1 MYKVNTNL
9 VRKYAQRYSEMNMTA
24 TVRIDRPDVATLN
37 ASTGGVTS
45 QVLKTVYEGKGRV
58 SGVSGPVQYSLGE
71 EPQYFSSGT
80 VYVPLLDESGQPT
93 TPQVNDVVVVT
104 SHPDVLM
111 VGRAFRVMNVSASG
125 QFVAARELSV
135 TGVQRW
141 EAWTPANDIPSEW
154 YV

>member
-1 MYKVNTNL
+1 MYRVNTGL
-9 VRKYAQRYSEMNMTA
+9 VRRYAQRYSEMNMTA

-37 ASTGGVTS
+37 ASTGDVTA
-45 QVLKTVYEGKGRV
+45 QVLKTIYEGKGRV

-80 VYVPLLDESGQPT
+80 VYVPLENADGTPT
-93 TPQVNDVVVVT
+93 TPQVNDIVIVT

-111 VGRAFRVMNVSASG
+111 VNRAFRVMNVAASG
-125 QFVAARELSV
+125 QFIAARELSV

-141 EAWTPANDIPSEW
+141 EAWTPTNDIPPEW

>member
-37 ASTGGVTS
+37 ASTGDVTS

-80 VYVPLLDESGQPT
+80 VYVPLLD
-93 TPQVNDVVVVT
+93 DVQ
-104 SHPDVLM
+104 SYFFWDALW
-111 VGRAFRVMNVSASG
+111 
-125 QFVAARELSV
+125 Q
-135 TGVQRW
+135 
-141 EAWTPANDIPSEW
+141 
-154 YV
+154 